1 MKFEL
6 KSVFKTDVDENI
18 HEAVNLLAHYFAE
31 NPDEP
36 YVELIYDH
44 DGVKE
49 VVGRINNPQFTEL
62 IYAVSYG
69 LDRLKRNKAVRTV
82 LTRDSTNEKWPEA
95 D

>member
-1 MKFEL
+1 MKF
-6 KSVFKTDVDENI
+6 DVKGVMKLGQEEDLY
-18 HEAVNLLAHYFAE
+18 EAVSVLSKYFAE

-49 VVGRINNPQFTEL
+49 VVGRINNPHFTEL

-82 LTRDSTNEKWPEA
+82 LTRDSTNEKWPET

>member
-1 MKFEL
+1 MKFEVNPVI
-6 KSVFKTDVDENI
+6 KIGQDEDLY
-18 HEAVNLLAHYFAE
+18 EAVCVLSKYFTE

-36 YVELIYDH
+36 YVELIHDH

-69 LDRLKRNKAVRTV
+69 LDKLKRKNAVRTV
-82 LTRDSTNEKWPEA
+82 EIR
-95 D
+95 

>member
-1 MKFEL
+1 MKF
-6 KSVFKTDVDENI
+6 DVNGVMKIGHDEDLY
-18 HEAVNLLAHYFAE
+18 EAVTVLSKYFAE

-49 VVGRINNPQFTEL
+49 IVGRINNPQFTEL

-69 LDRLKRNKAVRTV
+69 LDKLKRKNAVRTV
-82 LTRDSTNEKWPEA
+82 EIR
-95 D
+95 

>member
-62 IYAVSYG
+62 IYAVIQVGRQLLRSLVCGRGADRYG
-69 LDRLKRNKAVRTV
+69 G
-82 LTRDSTNEKWPEA
+82 
-95 D
+95 

>member
-18 HEAVNLLAHYFAE
+18 HEAVNLLANYFAE

-36 YVELIYDH
+36 YVELIYDR

-49 VVGRINNPQFTEL
+49 LVGRISNPQFTEL

-69 LDRLKRNKAVRTV
+69 LDNLKRKNAVRTV
-82 LTRDSTNEKWPEA
+82 EIKDK
-95 D
+95 

>member
-1 MKFEL
+1 MKFEVN
-6 KSVFKTDVDENI
+6 SVMKVGHDDDLY
-18 HEAVNLLAHYFAE
+18 EAVSVLSKYFAE

-36 YVELIYDH
+36 YVELIYDR

-69 LDRLKRNKAVRTV
+69 LDRLKRDKAVRTV
-82 LTRDSTNEKWPEA
+82 LTRGSTNDKWPEA

>member
-1 MKFEL
+1 MKFKVKPIMKIGHDDDL
-6 KSVFKTDVDENI
+6 Y
-18 HEAVNLLAHYFAE
+18 EAVSVLSKYFAE

-36 YVELIYDH
+36 YVELIYGR

-69 LDRLKRNKAVRTV
+69 LDNLKRKNAVRTV
-82 LTRDSTNEKWPEA
+82 EIRTK
-95 D
+95 

>member
-1 MKFEL
+1 MKFEVNAVM
-6 KSVFKTDVDENI
+6 KIGHDEDLY
-18 HEAVNLLAHYFAE
+18 EAVSVLSKYFTE

-36 YVELIYDH
+36 YVELIYDR

-69 LDRLKRNKAVRTV
+69 LDKLKRKNAIRTV
-82 LTRDSTNEKWPEA
+82 EIKKQ
-95 D
+95 

>member
-1 MKFEL
+1 MKFEVKAVMKL
-6 KSVFKTDVDENI
+6 GHNEDLY
-18 HEAVNLLAHYFAE
+18 EAVCVLSKYFAE

-36 YVELIYDH
+36 YVELIYDQ

-69 LDRLKRNKAVRTV
+69 LDKLKRKNAVRTV
-82 LTRDSTNEKWPEA
+82 EIR
-95 D
+95 

>member
-1 MKFEL
+1 MKFEVKAVMKL
-6 KSVFKTDVDENI
+6 GHNDDLY
-18 HEAVNLLAHYFAE
+18 EAVSVLSKYFAE

-36 YVELIYDH
+36 YVELIYDR

-69 LDRLKRNKAVRTV
+69 LDRLKRDKAVRTV
-82 LTRDSTNEKWPEA
+82 LTRDSTNEKWPETN
-95 D
+95 

>member
-1 MKFEL
+1 MKFEVKAVMKL
-6 KSVFKTDVDENI
+6 GHDDDLY
-18 HEAVNLLAHYFAE
+18 EAVSVLSKYFVE

-36 YVELIYDH
+36 YVELIYDR

-69 LDRLKRNKAVRTV
+69 LDRLKRDKAVRTV
-82 LTRDSTNEKWPEA
+82 LTRGSTNEKWPET

>member
-1 MKFEL
+1 MRFEVN
-6 KSVFKTDVDENI
+6 SVRKLGHDEDI
-18 HEAVNLLAHYFAE
+18 YEAVSILSKYFAE

-69 LDRLKRNKAVRTV
+69 LDKLKRKNAVRTV
-82 LTRDSTNEKWPEA
+82 EIR
-95 D
+95 

>member
-1 MKFEL
+1 MKFEVKAVMKL
-6 KSVFKTDVDENI
+6 GHDDDLY
-18 HEAVNLLAHYFAE
+18 EAVSVLSKYFVE

-36 YVELIYDH
+36 YVELIYDR

-69 LDRLKRNKAVRTV
+69 LDNLKRKNAVRTV
-82 LTRDSTNEKWPEA
+82 EILNK
-95 D
+95 